1 MPGAG
6 IEPARLSA
14 GDFES
19 PASTNFTTR
28 AVDVKPQI
36 MAQCE
41 AMNYWP
47 IENALHGYQSLAY
60 KLVSHWQLML
70 VAE

>member
-1 MPGAG
+1 
-6 IEPARLSA
+6 
-14 GDFES
+14 
-19 PASTNFTTR
+19 
-28 AVDVKPQI
+28 